1 MDCPSLT
8 YGDDGDVLFEWDL
21 GRHHLSMEVEPDVPT
36 EFFYRDRESEEFC
49 GDSYADGEPLPFNV
63 IDKLRRFMP
72 SIKEGT
78 E

>member
-1 MDCPSLT
+1 
-8 YGDDGDVLFEWDL
+8 
-21 GRHHLSMEVEPDVPT
+21 MEVEPDVPT